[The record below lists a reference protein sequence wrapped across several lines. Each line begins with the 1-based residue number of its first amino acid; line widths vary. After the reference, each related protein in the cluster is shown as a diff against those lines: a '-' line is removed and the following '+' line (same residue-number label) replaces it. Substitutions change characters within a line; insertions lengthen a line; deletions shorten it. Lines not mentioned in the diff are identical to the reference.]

1 MGLDWG
7 IGVTERNLDG
17 RVAIIT
23 GGGGAIGE
31 ATAERLARAGAK
43 VAVAD
48 IRRDAADAVAH
59 RLVSEGLT
67 AKAFGVDLA
76 QESQIVQLAED
87 VMKAFGRVD
96 ILHNNA
102 AAGGG
107 VFEADKTLLDLT
119 AEVWDKS
126 FAVNVR
132 APMLLSKAVAP
143 HMLRQGGGVII
154 NTSSGASEMP
164 AADARTAYG
173 ASKAALNMLT
183 RYIAAQY
190 GPGNIRCNAVLPGV
204 VMTKG
209 MQKLF
214 GQAELEAMN
223 SRSMLRRGCT
233 PEDVA
238 AMVHYLASDDAGQI
252 TGELFRVNAGRA

>member
-1 MGLDWG
+1 M
-7 IGVTERNLDG
+7 TERNLEG
-17 RVAIIT
+17 RVALIT
-23 GGGGAIGE
+23 GGGGAIGS

-43 VAVAD
+43 VAIAD
-48 IRRDAADAVAH
+48 IRQDAAGAVAD
-59 RLVSEGLT
+59 RLASEGLN
-67 AKAFGVDLA
+67 ALAFAVDLA
-76 QESQIVQLAED
+76 QENQIVQLAED
-87 VMKAFGRVD
+87 VLKAFARID

-102 AAGGG
+102 ATGGAI
-107 VFEADKTLLDLT
+107 FDADKTLLDLT
-119 AEVWDKS
+119 AEVWDKT

-143 HMLRQGGGVII
+143 YMLRQGGGVII
-154 NTSSGASEMP
+154 NTSTGASETP

-190 GPGNIRCNAVLPGV
+190 GPQNIRCNAVLPGV

-209 MQKLF
+209 MQKIF
-214 GQAELEAMN
+214 GQAELDAMN
-223 SRSMLRRGCT
+223 SRSMLKRGCT
-233 PEDVA
+233 PEDIA
-238 AMVHYLASDDAGQI
+238 AMVHYLVSDDALQI

>member
-1 MGLDWG
+1 
-7 IGVTERNLDG
+7 VTERNLEG

-23 GGGGAIGE
+23 GGGGAIGS
-31 ATAERLARAGAK
+31 ATSERLARAGAK

-48 IRRDAADAVAH
+48 IRKEAAAAVAD
-59 RLVSEGLT
+59 RLTAEGLS
-67 AKAFGVDLA
+67 AQAFAVDLA
-76 QESQIVQLAED
+76 QESEIIQLAQD
-87 VMKAFGRVD
+87 VMKAFGRID

-107 VFEADKTLLDLT
+107 VFDADKTLLELT
-119 AEVWDKS
+119 AEVWDKA

-132 APMLLSKAVAP
+132 APMLLSKAVVP
-143 HMLRQGGGVII
+143 HMLDQGGGVII
-154 NTSSGASEMP
+154 NTSTGASEMP

-190 GPGNIRCNAVLPGV
+190 GPSNIRCNAVLPGV

-209 MQKLF
+209 MEKLF
-214 GQAELEAMN
+214 GPAELAAMN
-223 SRSMLRRGCT
+223 SRSMLKRGCT
-233 PEDVA
+233 PEDIA
-238 AMVHYLASDDAGQI
+238 AMVCYLVSDDALQI
-252 TGELFRVNAGRA
+252 TGEMFRVNAGRA

>member
-1 MGLDWG
+1 
-7 IGVTERNLDG
+7 
-17 RVAIIT
+17 
-23 GGGGAIGE
+23 
-31 ATAERLARAGAK
+31 
-43 VAVAD
+43 VAD
-48 IRRDAADAVAH
+48 IRQDAAGAVAD

-67 AKAFGVDLA
+67 ATAFAVDLA

-87 VMKAFGRVD
+87 VVKAFGRVD

-102 AAGGG
+102 ATGGG
-107 VFEADKTLLDLT
+107 VFESDKTLLDLT

-132 APMLLSKAVAP
+132 APMLLSKAVVP

-154 NTSSGASEMP
+154 NTSTGASETA

-204 VMTKG
+204 VMTQG
-209 MQKLF
+209 MEKLF
-214 GQAELEAMN
+214 GQAELDAMN

-233 PEDVA
+233 PEDIA
-238 AMVHYLASDDAGQI
+238 AMVHYLVSDDARQI